1 MKPYWGLFNGL
12 QFSELIKISLKIF
25 QSFIYK
31 GKNSDNQAQICF
43 TLSQIRL
50 PSEKHFTSGIFYA
63 TKIPFNK
70 FKKKSYY
77 MVITAKAKYC

>member
-50 PSEKHFTSGIFYA
+50 PSEKHFTSGIF
-63 TKIPFNK
+63 
-70 FKKKSYY
+70 
-77 MVITAKAKYC
+77 